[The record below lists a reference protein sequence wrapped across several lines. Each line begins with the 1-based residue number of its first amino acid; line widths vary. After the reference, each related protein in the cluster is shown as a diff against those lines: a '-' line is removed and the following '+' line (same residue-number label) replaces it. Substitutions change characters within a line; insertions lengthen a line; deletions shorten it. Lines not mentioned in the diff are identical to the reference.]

1 MMFAFWRSLNS
12 VAASDECRQTIL
24 DGIEPRC
31 NVGVMF
37 WSSSSL
43 FEITL
48 TAGCWTGAGIFV
60 PNNSVSKWY
69 STGQPLHF

>member
-31 NVGVMF
+31 NVGVDVLEF
-37 WSSSSL
+37 FIVVRDNVDCRLLDRRRDLRS
-43 FEITL
+43 E
-48 TAGCWTGAGIFV
+48 
-60 PNNSVSKWY
+60 
-69 STGQPLHF
+69 Q